1 MSLNDPISVA
11 MKKDTPAVAV
21 DDTLRTVIKKMSD
34 NGVTSLLVKSGK
46 DLVGIVTEMDVM
58 TSIVNKG
65 DPDAVKV
72 SGLMTACELITAQ
85 PATSPCVQLDEGETM
100 MNALAIMREAGV
112 RNLVV
117 ADGDT
122 VKGII
127 SARDILSFV

>member
-1 MSLNDPISVA
+1 MSLNDPIRIA
-11 MKKDTPAVAV
+11 MKKDTPSVAV
-21 DDTLRTVIKKMSD
+21 DDTLRTVINKMSD

-46 DLVGIVTEMDVM
+46 DLVGIVTEMDVL
-58 TSIVNKG
+58 TSIVNND
-65 DPDAVKV
+65 DPDEVRV

-85 PATSPCVQLDEGETM
+85 PAITPCVQLDEGETM
-100 MNALAIMREAGV
+100 RNALAIMREAGV

-117 ADGDT
+117 ADGNT